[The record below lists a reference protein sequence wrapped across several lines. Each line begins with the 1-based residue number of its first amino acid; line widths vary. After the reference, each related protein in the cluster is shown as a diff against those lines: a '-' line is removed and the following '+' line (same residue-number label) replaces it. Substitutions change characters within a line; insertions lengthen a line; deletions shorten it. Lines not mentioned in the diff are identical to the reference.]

1 MGFGTQPAVGQHLD
15 HIAGSRTLAPA
26 RGAGRLA
33 AGRSGH
39 GRKALIECAGMLAY
53 DVGSLVDELEDRQL
67 RDCLQLPSAD
77 EQASK
82 DRSDRPRG
90 AIGRLPR
97 ILAQAGA
104 QQHWARA
111 PSQ

>member
-1 MGFGTQPAVGQHLD
+1 LQQGD
-15 HIAGSRTLAPA
+15 LARA
-26 RGAGRLA
+26 E
-33 AGRSGH
+33 
-39 GRKALIECAGMLAY
+39 ALIECAGMLAY

-67 RDCLQLPSAD
+67 RDCLQLLAD

-97 ILAQAGA
+97 TWLKRGAAALGAGVA
-104 QQHWARA
+104 M
-111 PSQ
+111 SIVLVEC